1 MVDVVD
7 SETRSRMMSGIKGKN
22 TRPEVLVRKILHAEG
37 FRFRI
42 HVGTL
47 PGKPDIVLPKYK
59 VAIFV
64 HGCFWHGHSCRYFK
78 VPKTRTEFWLDKINK
93 NTERDRAHM
102 LELRNQGWRVLII
115 WECAVRGARRSDA
128 DQKIATMVKGFLAG
142 DSCILE
148 LSELDELF

>member
-7 SETRSRMMSGIKGKN
+7 SETRSRMMSGIKAKN

-42 HVGTL
+42 HVGAL

-93 NTERDRAHM
+93 NTERDRGHM
-102 LELRNQGWRVLII
+102 LKLQNQGWRVLII
-115 WECAVRGARRSDA
+115 WECAVRGARRNDA
-128 DQKIATMVKGFLAG
+128 DKKIATMVKAFLAG

-148 LSELDELF
+148 ISELDELF